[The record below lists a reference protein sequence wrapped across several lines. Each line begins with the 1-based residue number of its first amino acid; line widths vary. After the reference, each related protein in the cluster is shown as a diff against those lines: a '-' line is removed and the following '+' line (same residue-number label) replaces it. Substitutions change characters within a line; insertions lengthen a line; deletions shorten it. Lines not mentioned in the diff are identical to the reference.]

1 MGSGSYCWAREG
13 KTGKVD
19 ANCRDNSVSPAAG
32 SGNRASIMNW
42 RRATKAFL
50 PGSEWS
56 PAVLA
61 GAVCVGDWHG
71 EWAFFIGNSVVWTVS
86 LWGKPQIPEL
96 GRAKNTAEKAISERE
111 KCKQLTECYG
121 LNRNVRVLKWVSEK
135 TESCN
140 LKWWISHCQLSQN
153 VRGACVS
160 REEAW
165 LHSWG
170 TGALGL
176 STQGWG
182 PMHLT
187 GFNFTAQHFQPHSW
201 TCFFGLKDHR
211 EQVTEDPR
219 DFHSRGTVCVIVW
232 DLTIWCDVQ
241 QRGRGFPG
249 ISNESILSLSKNFD
263 QRGPSSLGS
272 CTRHPGQQRWCLW

>member
-1 MGSGSYCWAREG
+1 MAKEHYLRRPHLSVWNKEKGKGGSTNAQLCQWWVAIKAREPNNGFMSSGSYWWAREG
-13 KTGKVD
+13 RTGKVD
-19 ANCRDNSVSPAAG
+19 ANCRDYSVSPAAG

-42 RRATKAFL
+42 GKATKAFL

-86 LWGKPQIPEL
+86 LWGKPHIPEL

-153 VRGACVS
+153 VREACVS
-160 REEAW
+160 REEAG
-165 LHSWG
+165 LHS
-170 TGALGL
+170 
-176 STQGWG
+176 
-182 PMHLT
+182 
-187 GFNFTAQHFQPHSW
+187 
-201 TCFFGLKDHR
+201 
-211 EQVTEDPR
+211 
-219 DFHSRGTVCVIVW
+219 
-232 DLTIWCDVQ
+232 
-241 QRGRGFPG
+241 
-249 ISNESILSLSKNFD
+249 
-263 QRGPSSLGS
+263 
-272 CTRHPGQQRWCLW
+272 